1 MPNQYHARSPWVT
14 SVGMAFSGTMRGS
27 PLRRSLGE
35 RAAGGA
41 QHRAIQLE
49 GGTVVRPETDTLI
62 RTAPDGEEQTEAAG
76 DDQTEAEGEGQPSS
90 YEGPPEEL
98 ERQEQAGV
106 ALARAKLDRAVGR
119 WSNVAGM
126 PPIASIKRPYR
137 PIDFGGKPGRREV
150 SSLSD
155 EPGHGAALLRP
166 RLAASKSAAALPAE
180 PGRWRPPPVEAAG
193 AAEAERMVN
202 AAGSGAAGGRQYRPK
217 YAARVQLGTGAR
229 WWPGEEP
236 SNRSDAAAVTYRLER
251 ALEAQGG
258 IDRDFRAALASHNAA
273 FEAVTRQVGVHCA
286 ERGELLARLQ
296 VRQSREACAS
306 ASAPI
311 PKPAADAPMP
321 PHHQLHS
328 SAGHSH
334 RDGRGATS
342 IGSPYQHLPYTTPGL
357 LHPVDR
363 GDGEARRGLTA
374 RAVRGAAGGVRD
386 GERAPPRRAACREG
400 EACGDR
406 FTIAKRRV
414 STTRMIRGISPPPKP
429 RTSCALGVGDTQCA
443 PSCCYQPWRRLPPS
457 LRWRCA
463 ARCWRRRCARRALHS
478 RHRSL
483 AWRRCLAWLRQRL
496 HLR

>member
-1 MPNQYHARSPWVT
+1 M
-14 SVGMAFSGTMRGS
+14 
-27 PLRRSLGE
+27 
-35 RAAGGA
+35 
-41 QHRAIQLE
+41 
-49 GGTVVRPETDTLI
+49 VRPETDT
-62 RTAPDGEEQTEAAG
+62 ASEGEEQTEAAG
-76 DDQTEAEGEGQPSS
+76 DDQTEAEGDDQPSS

-166 RLAASKSAAALPAE
+166 RLAASKSATALPAE
-180 PGRWRPPPVEAAG
+180 AGRWRPPPVEAAG

-236 SNRSDAAAVTYRLER
+236 SNRSDAAAVTYQLER

-258 IDRDFRAALASHNAA
+258 DFRAALASHNAA

-296 VRQSREACAS
+296 VLQSREACAS

-311 PKPAADAPMP
+311 PKPAADAPV
-321 PHHQLHS
+321 
-328 SAGHSH
+328 
-334 RDGRGATS
+334 
-342 IGSPYQHLPYTTPGL
+342 LP
-357 LHPVDR
+357 
-363 GDGEARRGLTA
+363 
-374 RAVRGAAGGVRD
+374 
-386 GERAPPRRAACREG
+386 
-400 EACGDR
+400 
-406 FTIAKRRV
+406 
-414 STTRMIRGISPPPKP
+414 
-429 RTSCALGVGDTQCA
+429 
-443 PSCCYQPWRRLPPS
+443 
-457 LRWRCA
+457 
-463 ARCWRRRCARRALHS
+463 
-478 RHRSL
+478 
-483 AWRRCLAWLRQRL
+483 
-496 HLR
+496 

>member
-1 MPNQYHARSPWVT
+1 M
-14 SVGMAFSGTMRGS
+14 
-27 PLRRSLGE
+27 
-35 RAAGGA
+35 
-41 QHRAIQLE
+41 
-49 GGTVVRPETDTLI
+49 VRPETDT
-62 RTAPDGEEQTEAAG
+62 ASEGEEQTEAAG
-76 DDQTEAEGEGQPSS
+76 DDQTEAEGDDQPSS

-180 PGRWRPPPVEAAG
+180 PGRWRPPLVEAAG

-236 SNRSDAAAVTYRLER
+236 SNRSDAAAVTYQLER

-258 IDRDFRAALASHNAA
+258 DFRAALASHNAA

-296 VRQSREACAS
+296 VLQSREACAS

-311 PKPAADAPMP
+311 PKPAADAPV
-321 PHHQLHS
+321 
-328 SAGHSH
+328 
-334 RDGRGATS
+334 
-342 IGSPYQHLPYTTPGL
+342 LP
-357 LHPVDR
+357 
-363 GDGEARRGLTA
+363 
-374 RAVRGAAGGVRD
+374 
-386 GERAPPRRAACREG
+386 
-400 EACGDR
+400 
-406 FTIAKRRV
+406 
-414 STTRMIRGISPPPKP
+414 
-429 RTSCALGVGDTQCA
+429 
-443 PSCCYQPWRRLPPS
+443 
-457 LRWRCA
+457 
-463 ARCWRRRCARRALHS
+463 
-478 RHRSL
+478 
-483 AWRRCLAWLRQRL
+483 
-496 HLR
+496 